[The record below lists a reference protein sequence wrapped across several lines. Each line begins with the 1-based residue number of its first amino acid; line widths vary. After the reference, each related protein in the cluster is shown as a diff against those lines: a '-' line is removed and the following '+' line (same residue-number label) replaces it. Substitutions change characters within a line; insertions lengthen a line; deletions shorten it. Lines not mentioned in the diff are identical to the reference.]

1 LDTVDL
7 PHFLRQNRRDATR
20 NAFEEA
26 PVIRLSAAALVL
38 SGFAASSAFA
48 YSGSE
53 KDAFLKADAN
63 ADRKISRGEFK
74 TLIDA
79 LAESGAPKAQSV
91 KRWGVYGMAFKRIDA
106 NADEII
112 TPAELEAQR

>member
-1 LDTVDL
+1 M
-7 PHFLRQNRRDATR
+7 PRRFVTILL
-20 NAFEEA
+20 AFG
-26 PVIRLSAAALVL
+26 LFSSAA
-38 SGFAASSAFA
+38 SA

-63 ADRKISRGEFK
+63 GDQKISRAEFK
-74 TLIDA
+74 TLIDT
-79 LAESGAPKAQSV
+79 LASSGAPKAQSV
-91 KRWGVYGMAFKRIDA
+91 KRWGVYGIAFKTIDA

>member
-1 LDTVDL
+1 L
-7 PHFLRQNRRDATR
+7 PRTL
-20 NAFEEA
+20 
-26 PVIRLSAAALVL
+26 AAALLLLCL
-38 SGFAASSAFA
+38 SASVACA

-63 ADRKISRGEFK
+63 SDRKISRGEFN

-79 LAESGAPKAQSV
+79 LAASGAPKAQSV
-91 KRWGVYGMAFKRIDA
+91 KRWGIYGMAFKKIDA
-106 NADEII
+106 NADQII